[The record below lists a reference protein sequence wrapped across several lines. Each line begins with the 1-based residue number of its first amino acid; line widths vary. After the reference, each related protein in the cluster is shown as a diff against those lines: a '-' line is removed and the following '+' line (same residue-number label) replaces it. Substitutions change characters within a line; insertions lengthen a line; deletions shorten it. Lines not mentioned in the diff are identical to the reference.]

1 MTDTEPTLYCYVHPT
16 RTTLLRCNNCERPI
30 CTSCAVRTPTGYRC
44 RECVRGQQ
52 KLFDTA
58 QWFDYV
64 AGFVTAA
71 VLGGISSLLVGL
83 IGSMAGFF
91 ALILI
96 AAGTS
101 TAGMIIAE
109 ACRFVTR
116 RHRSR
121 PLFITITIGMIVGA
135 IPVIISTLLTMN
147 IFGLVFLAIYLFVAV
162 PIVYSRLSGFQFFK

>member
-1 MTDTEPTLYCYVHPT
+1 MTDTPLTCYVHPA
-16 RTTLLRCNNCERPI
+16 RTTLLRCNKCERPI
-30 CTSCAVRTPTGYRC
+30 CTSCAIRTPTGYRC

-58 QWFDYV
+58 TWVDYV
-64 AGFVTAA
+64 VGFITAA
-71 VLGGISSLLVGL
+71 VLGGISSLLVNL
-83 IGSMAGFF
+83 IGSVAGFF
-91 ALILI
+91 AWFLI

-101 TAGMIIAE
+101 TAGVIIAE

-121 PLFITITIGMIVGA
+121 ALFITIIAGMLLGA
-135 IPVIISTLLTMN
+135 VPVILTTLLTMN
-147 IFGLVFLAIYLFVAV
+147 IFGLVFIAIYLFVGV

>member
-1 MTDTEPTLYCYVHPT
+1 MTDSPLTCYVHPG

-30 CTSCAVRTPTGYRC
+30 CTSCAIRTPTGYRC
-44 RECVRGQQ
+44 KECVRGQQ

-58 QWFDYV
+58 TWVDYV
-64 AGFVTAA
+64 AGFITAA
-71 VLGGISSLLVGL
+71 VLGGISSLLVNL
-83 IGSMAGFF
+83 IGSMVGFF
-91 ALILI
+91 AFFLI

-101 TAGMIIAE
+101 TAGVIIAE

-121 PLFITITIGMIVGA
+121 ALFITIIAGMLLGA
-135 IPVIISTLLTMN
+135 VPVILTTLLTMN
-147 IFGLVFLAIYLFVAV
+147 IFGLVFLAIYLFVGV

>member
-1 MTDTEPTLYCYVHPT
+1 MTDSPLTCYVHPG

-30 CTSCAVRTPTGYRC
+30 CTSCAIRTPTGYRC
-44 RECVRGQQ
+44 KECVRGQQ

-58 QWFDYV
+58 TWVDYV

-71 VLGGISSLLVGL
+71 VLGGISSLLVNL
-83 IGSMAGFF
+83 IGSMVGFF
-91 ALILI
+91 AFFLI

-101 TAGMIIAE
+101 TAGVIIAE

-121 PLFITITIGMIVGA
+121 ALFITIIAGMLLGA
-135 IPVIISTLLTMN
+135 VPVILTTLLTMN
-147 IFGLVFLAIYLFVAV
+147 IFGLVFLAIYLFVGV

>member
-1 MTDTEPTLYCYVHPT
+1 MTDTPLTCYVHPT

-30 CTSCAVRTPTGYRC
+30 CTSCAIRTPTGYRC

-58 QWFDYV
+58 TWVDYV
-64 AGFVTAA
+64 AGFITAA
-71 VLGGISSLLVGL
+71 VLGGISSLLVNL
-83 IGSMAGFF
+83 IGSMVGFF
-91 ALILI
+91 AFFLI

-101 TAGMIIAE
+101 TAGVIIAE

-121 PLFITITIGMIVGA
+121 ALFITIIAGMLLGA
-135 IPVIISTLLTMN
+135 VPVILTTLLTMN
-147 IFGLVFLAIYLFVAV
+147 IFGLVFIAIYLFVGV

>member
-1 MTDTEPTLYCYVHPT
+1 MTDSPLTCYVHPG

-30 CTSCAVRTPTGYRC
+30 CTSCAIRTPTGYRC

-58 QWFDYV
+58 TWVDYV
-64 AGFVTAA
+64 AGFITAA
-71 VLGGISSLLVGL
+71 VLGGISSLLVNL
-83 IGSMAGFF
+83 IGSMVGFF
-91 ALILI
+91 AFFLI

-101 TAGMIIAE
+101 TAGVIIAE

-121 PLFITITIGMIVGA
+121 ALFITIIAGMLLGA
-135 IPVIISTLLTMN
+135 VPVILTTLLTMN
-147 IFGLVFLAIYLFVAV
+147 IFGLVFLAIYLFVGV

>member
-1 MTDTEPTLYCYVHPT
+1 MTDTPLTCYVHPN

-30 CTSCAVRTPTGYRC
+30 CTSCAIRTPTGYRC
-44 RECVRGQQ
+44 RACVRGQQ

-58 QWFDYV
+58 TWVDYV
-64 AGFVTAA
+64 AGFITAA
-71 VLGGISSLLVGL
+71 VLGGISSLLVNL
-83 IGSMAGFF
+83 IGSMVGFF
-91 ALILI
+91 AFFLI

-101 TAGMIIAE
+101 TAGVIIAE

-121 PLFITITIGMIVGA
+121 ALFVTIIAGMLLGA
-135 IPVIISTLLTMN
+135 VPVILTTLLTMN
-147 IFGLVFLAIYLFVAV
+147 IFGLVFIAIYLFVGV